1 MKTNKNQS
9 LKISIVIPL
18 YNEQGNIKELYQ
30 RIIKVLEGMGETFEL
45 IFVDDGSNDNS
56 PHELTGI
63 YRSDSRVK
71 IIRLAR
77 NFGQSAALAAGFDY
91 AGGEVIISMDADLQH
106 EPEEIPNFFKKINEG
121 YGVVSGW
128 RKQRKDNFLLRR
140 FPSMVANKIIAK
152 LCGIKLHDFGTTFK
166 AYKREVVEDLR
177 IYGGQHRFIP
187 ALLSWTGV
195 SIAEIPIKNSL
206 RRMGRSSY
214 NLLRAFK
221 VTSDL
226 LIMNFLIKYLSN
238 PLLIF
243 GTIGLFL
250 FALGI
255 FTILI
260 LSINWLWFG
269 LDMVANRGVLLLAAL
284 CVIMGVQFIT
294 IGLLSEV
301 ISRIYYESQNKRP
314 YVVREIKSREK

>member
-45 IFVDDGSNDNS
+45 IFVDDGSNDNN